1 MCNGE
6 SAGNGIRIQFRL
18 NEINAVSP
26 VLVSILATIT
36 VSVRTPVRPTPSS
49 APSNN
54 RFSRGV
60 LAHGS
65 LLLSTFGRVALLEF
79 PSDWNTLPTRSRCA
93 ITVCAATVVGTAIAK
108 HNNPTNIDPTNRPV

>member
-1 MCNGE
+1 MCSGE
-6 SAGNGIRIQFRL
+6 SSGNGIRIQFRL
-18 NEINAVSP
+18 SEISAVSP

-49 APSNN
+49 APSSS
-54 RFSRGV
+54 RFRRGV

-65 LLLSTFGRVALLEF
+65 LLLSTFGRVALFEL

-108 HNNPTNIDPTNRPV
+108 QSSPTNIDPTSRPV